1 MGSMREAM
9 LWFNPCIP
17 DPVMHMEQSVMDI
30 VSKVRV
36 VIALVLVLLSMTF
49 SIRPEQDNASQLVL
63 LRGSK

>member
-1 MGSMREAM
+1 
-9 LWFNPCIP
+9 
-17 DPVMHMEQSVMDI
+17 MHMEQSVMDI